1 MNIDGKPVPPEI
13 VAVWKL
19 AFGRVSDANLRALA
33 TANAN
38 LHAGFRP
45 GTVAPAVVVQRAQAA
60 LTTLA
65 YLPADYKTALQ
76 GATLSRSLM
85 GVFSEEVILIS
96 AKGLAQCFGRAETMG
111 AMLLDDRPAIRAKGF
126 HLMEAWDG
134 AEPSAEESKQ
144 AADDL
149 AAELAPF
156 WTHAQVVTGRAG
168 VFPLAPSEGAAL
180 QVRVRQPRAQNERHL
195 VLTLREKRVEA
206 NRLRRELD
214 TVKPERDRLSTQNV
228 SLSTNLLNITNQLG
242 DVTSQLSTLQANLD
256 DRVAAAVQAQLHER
270 LHPWLRPA
278 EELERTASDVLN
290 RGVLEQ
296 AADVLAKQAS
306 IDRRFGIRSQLQ
318 TELDR
323 CEGML
328 QEIRAA
334 QLESINPLP
343 DLVPMAERI
352 TARIAELHL
361 LLRRPQATAAAAN
374 PALAKLTQSIAG
386 ALTIDA
392 VAAIRSALQASERL
406 KFLEDDELHSAY
418 GLLREATSRV
428 YARGIVGRAN
438 SHAALA
444 QLPLHAMQ
452 IQLAQGAGC
461 TLVVDGHNVLFKL
474 PKLFRGEF
482 ERGVPGAQARRSL
495 VSKLVGLGQ
504 RYPNLTIR
512 LWFDAAEIAED
523 TVSENVRVS
532 YSGGVG
538 DNRADHQIVAYLRH
552 LAEASPEQTRAVV
565 TADGQEATD
574 ASSTGAMV
582 MAPQE
587 LALWM
592 S

>member
-1 MNIDGKPVPPEI
+1 MNIDGKPVPLEI
-13 VAVWKL
+13 VAVWKQ

-45 GTVAPAVVVQRAQAA
+45 GTVALAVVVQRAQAA

-76 GATLSRSLM
+76 GAPLSRSLM
-85 GVFSEEVILIS
+85 SVFSEEVILLS
-96 AKGLAQCFGRAETMG
+96 AEGLAQCFGRAETMG

-126 HLMEAWDG
+126 DLIEAWDG

-168 VFPLAPSEGAAL
+168 VVPLAAPKDAAL

-195 VLTLREKRVEA
+195 VMLREKRAEA

-214 TVKPERDRLSTQNV
+214 TIKPERDRLSTQNA
-228 SLSTNLLNITNQLG
+228 SLGTITG
-242 DVTSQLSTLQANLD
+242 QLSNLQANFES
-256 DRVAAAVQAQLHER
+256 RVAAAVQAQLDER

-278 EELERTASDVLN
+278 EELERSAADVLK

-296 AADVLAKQAS
+296 AADVLARQAN

-328 QEIRAA
+328 QKVRAA

-343 DLVPMAERI
+343 DLVPMAEQITTRI
-352 TARIAELHL
+352 RELHL
-361 LLRRPQATAAAAN
+361 VLRRPQATAAAAN

-406 KFLEDDELHSAY
+406 KLLENEELQSAY
-418 GLLREATSRV
+418 WLLREATSRV
-428 YARGIVGRAN
+428 YARGIVGRTN

-452 IQLAQGAGC
+452 IQLAQGAEC

-474 PKLFRGEF
+474 PTLFGGEF

-512 LWFDAAEIAED
+512 LWFDAAEIAEQ
-523 TVSENVRVS
+523 TASENVRVNF
-532 YSGGVG
+532 SGGVG

-565 TADGQEATD
+565 TADGQEAAD

-582 MAPQE
+582 MAPHE

>member
-1 MNIDGKPVPPEI
+1 MNIDGKPVPLEI
-13 VAVWKL
+13 VAGWRL

-45 GTVAPAVVVQRAQAA
+45 GTVALAVVVQRAQAA

-85 GVFSEEVILIS
+85 SVFSEEVILLS
-96 AKGLAQCFGRAETMG
+96 AEGLAQCFGRAETMG

-126 HLMEAWDG
+126 DLIEAWDG

-156 WTHAQVVTGRAG
+156 WTHAQAVTGRAG
-168 VFPLAPSEGAAL
+168 VPPLAAPDGAAL
-180 QVRVRQPRAQNERHL
+180 HVRVRQPRAQNERHL

-228 SLSTNLLNITNQLG
+228 SLSTNLLNITNQL
-242 DVTSQLSTLQANLD
+242 STLQANLD

-278 EELERTASDVLN
+278 EELERIASDVLN

-296 AADVLAKQAS
+296 AADVLVKQAN

-318 TELDR
+318 IELDR

-328 QEIRAA
+328 QKIRAA
-334 QLESINPLP
+334 QFESINPLP
-343 DLVPMAERI
+343 DLVPMAEQI

-361 LLRRPQATAAAAN
+361 VLRWPQTAAAAAN
-374 PALAKLTQSIAG
+374 PAFVKLTQSIAG

-406 KFLEDDELHSAY
+406 KLLGDEELQSAY

-452 IQLAQGAGC
+452 IQLAQGAEC

-474 PKLFRGEF
+474 PTLFGGEF
-482 ERGVPGAQARRSL
+482 ERGVPGAHARRSL
-495 VSKLVGLGQ
+495 VSKLVALGH

-523 TVSENVRVS
+523 TVSENVRVN

-565 TADGQEATD
+565 TADGQEAAD

-592 S
+592 N